1 MVSPLKR
8 IFAEGDA
15 KAGDKPKGLM
25 PLLDQG
31 GKLTWWRPLAIPF
44 RPLVIIFNMLLRS
57 HGGRLLPLSRPQ
69 QSPQLVQT
77 NEQVYEIEWDQLD
90 RPTKV
95 IVHRKVNE
103 L

>member
-8 IFAEGDA
+8 IFAEGE
-15 KAGDKPKGLM
+15 KSEGKPKGLM
-25 PLLDQG
+25 PLLGQG
-31 GKLTWWRPLAIPF
+31 ENLTWWRPLIIPF
-44 RPLVIIFNMLLRS
+44 RPLVILFNLFLKSRGS
-57 HGGRLLPLSRPQ
+57 RALLPSGSQSLRP
-69 QSPQLVQT
+69 VQT
-77 NEQVYEIEWDQLD
+77 NEQVYEISWDEYD